1 MRLKDLEESGPL
13 LSVIDVYLGFMKISF
28 TLTVMILCASPLLS
42 QSTLYEWAG
51 ASDYD
56 YFGRSVSDAGDLDND
71 GYPDVIIGAHLADP
85 NGIINAGS
93 AYAYSG
99 KTGLLLYQWNG
110 ASATDYFGHSVAAA
124 GDVNNDGFDDVIIG
138 ADQAAPN
145 GLASAGSAYIY
156 SGNDGSLLYQFNGLS
171 ELDFFGRSVDGAGDV
186 NGDGFADVIIGAYL
200 ADGNGISYSGSV
212 YVYSGST
219 GQVLHQWNGNNLFEY
234 FGYSVSSAGDINGD
248 GYSDLIVGAF
258 NAAPNGING
267 AGTVYLFSG
276 QNGSLLYQLDGTSE
290 YECFGG
296 SVAMVGD
303 VNGDNSDD
311 IVIGA
316 IGSDTANL
324 YNAGAAYVYSGDS
337 GNILYELYGTSD
349 SLLFGT
355 CVSGAGDVN
364 GDGISDIV
372 VGTDG
377 VDANG
382 YPLPGTA
389 YVYSGSNG
397 LLLKQFE
404 GESDFDRLGYS
415 VSGAGDLDGDG
426 LDDIIVGA
434 FMAGPSNQDN
444 SGSAY
449 AYSCR
454 PNADYSINNLIA
466 GQNAV
471 FDVSNAPPYSHISI
485 AYSITGSGPTNT
497 PFGMVDM
504 SVPIK
509 LLFTT
514 TAGPLGDAS
523 FTKQVPLGAAG
534 IILYTQAKCGS
545 VLSNSLALTVQ

>member
-1 MRLKDLEESGPL
+1 
-13 LSVIDVYLGFMKISF
+13 MKTSS
-28 TLTVMILCASPLLS
+28 TLAVMILCASPLLS
-42 QSTLYEWAG
+42 QSTLYEWSG

-56 YFGRSVSDAGDLDND
+56 NFGRSVSDAGDLNND

-110 ASATDYFGHSVAAA
+110 ASTTDYFGHSVAAA

-156 SGNDGSLLYQFNGLS
+156 SGYDGTLLYQFNGLS

-200 ADGNGISYSGSV
+200 ADGNGISHTGSV
-212 YVYSGST
+212 YVYSGAT
-219 GQVLHQWNGNNLFEY
+219 GQMLHQWNGNNLFEY
-234 FGYSVSSAGDINGD
+234 FGYSVSSAGDITGD
-248 GYSDLIVGAF
+248 GCSDLIVGAF

-267 AGTVYLFSG
+267 AGIVYLFSG
-276 QNGSLLYQLDGTSE
+276 QNGSVLYQLDGTSE
-290 YECFGG
+290 YDCFGS

-303 VNGDNSDD
+303 VNGDNVND

-316 IGSDTANL
+316 LGRDTANL
-324 YNAGAAYVYSGDS
+324 NNAGAAYVYSGDT
-337 GNILYELYGTSD
+337 GNILYEFYGTAD
-349 SLLFGT
+349 SLFFGT
-355 CVSGAGDVN
+355 SVSGAGDVN
-364 GDGISDIV
+364 GDGVNDIV

-377 VDANG
+377 DDANG
-382 YPLPGTA
+382 YPLAGTA
-389 YVYSGSNG
+389 YVYSGGNG
-397 LLLKQFE
+397 ILLNQFE
-404 GESDFDRLGYS
+404 GESDFDQLGYS

-426 LDDIIVGA
+426 LDDVIVGA
-434 FMAGPSNQDN
+434 FMADPNNQDN

-466 GQNAV
+466 GQDAV
-471 FDVSNAPPYSHISI
+471 FDVSSAPPYSQISI

-497 PFGMVDM
+497 PFGIVDL

-514 TAGPLGDAS
+514 TAGPLGNAS

-545 VLSNSLALTVQ
+545 MLSNSLALTVQ

>member
-1 MRLKDLEESGPL
+1 
-13 LSVIDVYLGFMKISF
+13 
-28 TLTVMILCASPLLS
+28 
-42 QSTLYEWAG
+42 
-51 ASDYD
+51 
-56 YFGRSVSDAGDLDND
+56 
-71 GYPDVIIGAHLADP
+71 
-85 NGIINAGS
+85 
-93 AYAYSG
+93 
-99 KTGLLLYQWNG
+99 
-110 ASATDYFGHSVAAA
+110 
-124 GDVNNDGFDDVIIG
+124 
-138 ADQAAPN
+138 
-145 GLASAGSAYIY
+145 
-156 SGNDGSLLYQFNGLS
+156 
-171 ELDFFGRSVDGAGDV
+171 
-186 NGDGFADVIIGAYL
+186 
-200 ADGNGISYSGSV
+200 
-212 YVYSGST
+212 
-219 GQVLHQWNGNNLFEY
+219 
-234 FGYSVSSAGDINGD
+234 
-248 GYSDLIVGAF
+248 
-258 NAAPNGING
+258 
-267 AGTVYLFSG
+267 
-276 QNGSLLYQLDGTSE
+276 
-290 YECFGG
+290 
-296 SVAMVGD
+296 MVGD
-303 VNGDNSDD
+303 VNGDNIDD

-355 CVSGAGDVN
+355 SVSGAGDVN
-364 GDGISDIV
+364 GDGVNDIV

-434 FMAGPSNQDN
+434 FMADPNNQDN

-454 PNADYSINNLIA
+454 PNADYSVNNLIA
-466 GQNAV
+466 GQNVV
-471 FDVSNAPPYSHISI
+471 FAVSNAPPYSHISI

-534 IILYTQAKCGS
+534 IFLYTQAKFGNI
-545 VLSNSLALTVQ
+545 LSNSLALLVQ